1 MSTTASPPHAR
12 ATRYF
17 LAVGN
22 YMNGS
27 TARGGAFGF
36 KLDTL
41 RKMAETK
48 SADRSTT
55 LLHFICREL
64 EKTHPGPWLR
74 GVFDVRWC
82 ALVWKDGLGAGTGGG
97 TLLVGFVQLC
107 NIVRCWCAPG
117 KERWGTGLYVFL
129 SLHPDNIT
137 LFPSPLLRAQSCSAH
152 GRICLRWRLPRVF
165 RSRSSA

>member
-82 ALVWKDGLGAGTGGG
+82 GR
-97 TLLVGFVQLC
+97 VGWELAPV
-107 NIVRCWCAPG
+107 VAPCWWVSCDCVILFAVACAPG